1 MAKRLD
7 DPDDRR
13 CREDRRP
20 ENRQPQ
26 DHPLELHP
34 GARRYYDEQ
43 AST

>member
-13 CREDRRP
+13 RQDRRP
-20 ENRQPQ
+20 ENGQPG

-34 GARRYYDEQ
+34 GAGRSHDEQ